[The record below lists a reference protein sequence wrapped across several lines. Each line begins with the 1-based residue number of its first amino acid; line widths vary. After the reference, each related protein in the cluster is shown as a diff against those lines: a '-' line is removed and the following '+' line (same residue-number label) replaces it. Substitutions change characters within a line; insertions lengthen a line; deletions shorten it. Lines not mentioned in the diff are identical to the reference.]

1 MMGVRPASLM
11 PGQFSPA
18 TQVNVGPDV
27 VKIGMAE
34 SQQLQM
40 VLFERGHWCSA
51 CRRHLALIADQA
63 DEFGQRG
70 VALLAVTHE
79 GASDLMG
86 RVYPFPTIPDPDLAI
101 AMRYDLVGD
110 DEFGKRT
117 IRPATLVVDVAGII
131 KFSYVG
137 DDSRDR
143 PTVPA
148 LLLALDTLAGAD
160 VGVGVRIPEANHHA
174 QDGHP
179 NDY

>member
-1 MMGVRPASLM
+1 MGLRPDSLT
-11 PGQFSPA
+11 PGQVLPA
-18 TQVNVGPDV
+18 TQANVGPAAV
-27 VKIGMAE
+27 MIGIAASRE
-34 SQQLQM
+34 LQL

-51 CRRHLALIADQA
+51 CRRHLALIAEQA
-63 DEFGQRG
+63 DEFSQRG
-70 VALLAVTHE
+70 VELLAVTHE
-79 GASDLMG
+79 GANDLIG

-101 AMRYDLVGD
+101 ATRYDVVGD

-117 IRPATLVVDVAGII
+117 IRPTTLVVDAGGVI

-148 LLLALDTLAGAD
+148 LLLALDALAGAD

-174 QDGHP
+174 QNGNP